1 MSPDGFGTHTDPV
14 RAVRFGRSVLGS
26 VFRAMRKGGRM
37 PALSRMRRTG
47 IGLFA
52 KTSGNRTRR
61 GRTVLSVSHR
71 APDPFR
77 AGLPARSMSVVNL
90 PFPGPPRRSG
100 QGVLCRMPE
109 SDRYSL
115 GGAGDAR
122 RTVFPTEKYSLS
134 GLEREAG
141 TGAYRG
147 VSVLLQQIRRPVDLV
162 ERHRAYLAVADAS
175 HQYEGDRAGLLFLV
189 VLQRGDQ
196 AGQFDAGRDG

>member
-26 VFRAMRKGGRM
+26 VFRAMRKGGRV

-61 GRTVLSVSHR
+61 GPTVLSVAHR

-77 AGLPARSMSVVNL
+77 AGLPARSRSVVNL

-115 GGAGDAR
+115 GRRRRSPHGFFDGKMQLFGARTRGGHRSVQECLRTTSANPPSGRSRRTSSGVSRSRRCLASVRRRPSGPPFSCRASAR
-122 RTVFPTEKYSLS
+122 RS
-134 GLEREAG
+134 G
-141 TGAYRG
+141 GA
-147 VSVLLQQIRRPVDLV
+147 IRCR
-162 ERHRAYLAVADAS
+162 S
-175 HQYEGDRAGLLFLV
+175 
-189 VLQRGDQ
+189 
-196 AGQFDAGRDG
+196 